1 MDFDYDSSSETTQN
15 LKKTLMRERSVWRV
29 SLFED
34 LLRAFSPSERL
45 ILYVLTI
52 LLGVSALALLA
63 GLNSAVSVSV
73 PSTGGTLVEGQ
84 VGSARF
90 INPLLTLS
98 QPDEDLSELVY
109 SGLTRA
115 LPNPSSSSNL
125 GGIVPDLADRYTVSE
140 DGTTY
145 TFNIR
150 PDATF
155 HDGTPVTA
163 DDVLFT
169 VAAAQNP
176 DIKSPRRADWEG
188 VQVSSPDSHTVVFKL
203 ARAYAPFIE
212 NTTLGILPKH
222 IWQNVSPDE
231 FPFNPANTH
240 PIGSGPYRVDSV
252 STDETGSA
260 TRYELVPFAK
270 FALGKG
276 YLTRITFIFYPNQEA
291 MLKAF
296 DAHKIDAVAGVT
308 PADLASLKRT
318 DFDFVHVALPR
329 IFGVFFNQSHAP
341 ILADASVRAAL
352 EAAVDK
358 QHIVNTVLSG
368 YGVVLDGPIPPG
380 VVGKT
385 VPATPVLYDTRAESA
400 YATSTV
406 GTSTTLAARAILT
419 RGGWTFDESA
429 GVWKKKKTELSFT
442 LATADEPELIATA
455 HALADAWGAAGV
467 KVVVQVYPLSE
478 LNTNVIR
485 PRLYDAIL
493 FGEVV
498 GRTAD
503 LFAFWHSSQRNDPG
517 LNLALY
523 TNLRVDSL
531 LTEARATTD
540 VEAREKIYAQFV
552 SAISKDDP
560 AIFLY
565 APEFLYVVPRAM
577 HGIALGALTT
587 PSERF
592 LNVYEWYTDTEEVWS
607 IFARN

>member
-1 MDFDYDSSSETTQN
+1 MDFEHDSFLDTTQN
-15 LKKTLMRERSVWRV
+15 LKKALIKERSLWRIG
-29 SLFED
+29 SLENV
-34 LLRAFSPSERL
+34 LRALSPSERL
-45 ILYVLTI
+45 VLYGLTI
-52 LLGVSALALLA
+52 LLGLSALALLA
-63 GLNSAVSVSV
+63 GLNSSVSV
-73 PSTGGTLVEGQ
+73 TIPAAGGTLVEGE
-84 VGSARF
+84 VGPARF
-90 INPLLTLS
+90 INPILTLS
-98 QPDEDLSELVY
+98 QPDEDLSELVF

-115 LPNPSSSSNL
+115 LP
-125 GGIVPDLADRYTVSE
+125 GAIVPDLAESYTISE
-140 DGTTY
+140 GGTTY
-145 TFNIR
+145 TFSVR

-188 VQVSSPDSHTVVFKL
+188 VQISSPDPHTVIFKL

-222 IWQNVSPDE
+222 IWQNISAEE
-231 FPFNPANTH
+231 FPFSPANTH
-240 PIGSGPYRVDSV
+240 PIGSGPYRVKSV

-276 YLTRITFIFYPNQEA
+276 YLKRIIFVFYPNQEA
-291 MLKAF
+291 MLRAF
-296 DAHKIDAVAGVT
+296 DAHKIEGLAGIT
-308 PADLASLKRT
+308 PLDLAGLTRT
-318 DFDFVHVALPR
+318 DFDFVRVALPR
-329 IFGVFFNQSHAP
+329 IFGVFFNQSHSP
-341 ILADASVRAAL
+341 VLADSSVRAAL
-352 EAAVDK
+352 DAAIDK
-358 QHIVNTVLSG
+358 QHIIDSVLQG
-368 YGVVLDGPIPPG
+368 YGANLDGPIPPG
-380 VVGKT
+380 AIGLT
-385 VPATPVLYDTRAESA
+385 APATPIPYDKRVANANAASA
-400 YATSTV
+400 ST
-406 GTSTTLAARAILT
+406 TLTTLAARAILT
-419 RGGWTFDESA
+419 RGGWTFDQTAE
-429 GVWKKKKTELSFT
+429 VWKKKKLELSFT
-442 LATADEPELIATA
+442 IATADEPELVATVN
-455 HALADAWGAAGV
+455 ALAETWRAVGI
-467 KVVVQVYPLSE
+467 KVTVQLYSLSE

-485 PRLYDAIL
+485 PRSYDAIL

-531 LTEARATTD
+531 LTQARATTNPQ
-540 VEAREKIYAQFV
+540 EREKLYTQFA

-565 APEFLYVVPRAM
+565 APEFIYVIPTSM
-577 HGIALGALTT
+577 HGVELGALTT

-592 LNVYEWYTDTEEVWS
+592 LNVYQWYTDTEEVWS